1 MFLIIGSPWGTYG
14 KANRRVPWGKRAFSE
29 PGLSKVLQGDPQ
41 ARAHTQAQ
49 ASTHELPSAKATR
62 CPNHAQARESKPV
75 NPGQDLPPGRSG
87 PGVPLLPPQAATTWM
102 GEGGKAP

>member
-29 PGLSKVLQGDPQ
+29 LVWVRGCRGTHR
-41 ARAHTQAQ
+41 RAHTHAQ

-62 CPNHAQARESKPV
+62 YPNHSQARESKPV

-87 PGVPLLPPQAATTWM
+87 PGVPLLPPQAAATWI
-102 GEGGKAP
+102 GERGKAP